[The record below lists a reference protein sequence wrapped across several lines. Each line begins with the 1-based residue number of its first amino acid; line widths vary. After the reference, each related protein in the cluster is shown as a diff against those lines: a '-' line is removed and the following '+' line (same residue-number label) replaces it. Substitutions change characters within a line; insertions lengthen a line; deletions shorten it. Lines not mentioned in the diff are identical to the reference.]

1 MIVIIAALICAL
13 ALRGINVVATW
24 LNEQQVSEDA
34 ILTYRQALLRSSPR
48 HVVID
53 DLFDADR
60 LQAVCA
66 QLQKN
71 EQWQTQKHS
80 YSALYVKDATWQKT
94 PSADR
99 FVQRD
104 VWQRP
109 PAAQPVALSTE
120 APLSSETASTE
131 TVSTET
137 ATANVAAEFLQYLR
151 SAEFMA
157 VLSRIFAVELTDRN
171 VAKPDINCNYFRLGP
186 DDFVNQHADDSPGR
200 EVCMLL
206 YLNENWNHQQ
216 GGELVFSGK
225 YQKTVRIAPLYN
237 RCVLFDPSS
246 KGAEHWVNPV
256 HRLANDDQAPL
267 QYRYNVTSWYWSE

>member
-1 MIVIIAALICAL
+1 LIWALV
-13 ALRGINVVATW
+13 LRGIKVVTAW
-24 LNEQQVSEDA
+24 LNEQQVSEEA
-34 ILTYRQALLRSSPR
+34 LLTYRQVLMRSNPR

-53 DLFDADR
+53 NLFTAKH

-66 QLQKN
+66 QLQQN
-71 EQWQTQKHS
+71 QQWKTQKHS
-80 YSALYVKDATWQKT
+80 YSALYVKEATWQKT
-94 PSADR
+94 PSSER

-109 PAAQPVALSTE
+109 PAAQPAALSTE
-120 APLSSETASTE
+120 AAQFSETASTE
-131 TVSTET
+131 TAPSEA
-137 ATANVAAEFLQYLR
+137 ATANTAAEFLQYLR
-151 SAEFMA
+151 SDEFMA

-171 VAKPDINCNYFRLGP
+171 VANPEINCNYFRLGP

-225 YQKTVRIAPLYN
+225 YQKPVRIAPLYN

-256 HRLANDDQAPL
+256 HRLAGDNYTGDDNEATPL

>member
-1 MIVIIAALICAL
+1 LRLNAIDLVVMIVIIAALICAL

-34 ILTYRQALLRSSPR
+34 ILAYRQTLLRSSPH

-66 QLQKN
+66 QLKKN

-94 PSADR
+94 PSAER

-109 PAAQPVALSTE
+109 PAAQFVALSTE
-120 APLSSETASTE
+120 A
-131 TVSTET
+131 

-206 YLNENWNHQQ
+206 YLNENWSHQQ

-225 YQKTVRIAPLYN
+225 YQKPVRIAPLYN
-237 RCVLFDPSS
+237 RCVLFDPSA

-256 HRLANDDQAPL
+256 HRLASDDQASL